1 MQTGRLRVDGAA
13 GRLCAGSEPLP
24 SVRAGERKPA
34 LTDISGHIAEG
45 FERVADAFEENFAI
59 RGEVGAEFCAYVG
72 GECVVNLWAGMA
84 TPDRPWA
91 QDTLVFLFSVT
102 KGPTAL
108 VAQIL
113 ADRGLLDVNAPVAAY
128 WPEFAAQDKERAL
141 VRHILSH
148 TLGLPSFP
156 RYWDLVS
163 GDDTAG
169 WHRTDEIAARLA
181 AAPLAWEPGTTL
193 GYHSISYG
201 WLVAELARRI
211 DGRTLGTF
219 FADEVARPLGLQLW
233 IGLPV
238 EHHGRVARLLHD
250 PDPAADLLKAIWT
263 PESPAGA
270 ALFFGPER
278 RSSVDLANDPG
289 LWTAEAPAINGIGD
303 ARSVAR
309 MYAMLAGGGALDGVR
324 IVSEE
329 SVVAHSAE
337 QARGIDAIFGGT
349 SRVALGYGRSIGG
362 GMSLGPDDEAFG
374 MQGIGGAVGYAD
386 PAAEVGFGYAMNQ
399 TYMKAGTDPRPRAL
413 STALYEAIAR
423 QGG

>member
-1 MQTGRLRVDGAA
+1 M
-13 GRLCAGSEPLP
+13 
-24 SVRAGERKPA
+24 
-34 LTDISGHIAEG
+34 TDISGHVSAG

-91 QDTLVFLFSVT
+91 EDTLVFLFSVT

-108 VAQIL
+108 AAQIL

-128 WPEFAAQDKERAL
+128 WPGFAAHGKDRAL

-163 GDDTAG
+163 GDDAAG

-201 WLVAELARRI
+201 WLVGELVRRI

-219 FADEVARPLGLQLW
+219 FADEVARPLGLDLW

-238 EHHGRVARLLHD
+238 EQHGRVARLLHD
-250 PDPAADLLKAIWT
+250 PDPAADLLRAIWS

-270 ALFFGPER
+270 ALFIGPER

-289 LWTAEAPAINGIGD
+289 LWTAEAPAINGMGD

-309 MYAMLAGGGALDGVR
+309 MYAMLAGGEAFSTGCGSCPRSRSSPTRPNRAGA
-324 IVSEE
+324 SMPC
-329 SVVAHSAE
+329 SA
-337 QARGIDAIFGGT
+337 ACPASPSAT
-349 SRVALGYGRSIGG
+349 AAPSMAACH
-362 GMSLGPDDEAFG
+362 LGPTTRRSVCKVLEEPLVMPTRSQKWASD
-374 MQGIGGAVGYAD
+374 M
-386 PAAEVGFGYAMNQ
+386 P
-399 TYMKAGTDPRPRAL
+399 
-413 STALYEAIAR
+413 
-423 QGG
+423 

>member
-1 MQTGRLRVDGAA
+1 M
-13 GRLCAGSEPLP
+13 
-24 SVRAGERKPA
+24 
-34 LTDISGHIAEG
+34 TDISGHVATG
-45 FERVADAFEENFAI
+45 FERVVDAFEENFAI
-59 RGEVGAEFCAYVG
+59 RGEVGAEFCAYVAG
-72 GECVVNLWAGMA
+72 DCVVNLWAGMA

-91 QDTLVFLFSVT
+91 EDTLVFLFSVT
-102 KGPTAL
+102 KGATAL

-113 ADRGLLDVNAPVAAY
+113 ANRGLMDVNAPVAMY
-128 WPEFAAQDKERAL
+128 WPEFAAQGKDRAL
-141 VRHILSH
+141 VRHVLSH

-163 GDDTAG
+163 GDDAAG
-169 WHRTDEIAARLA
+169 WHRTDEISARLA

-201 WLVAELARRI
+201 WLVGELVRRI

-219 FADEVARPLGLQLW
+219 FADEVARPLGLDLW

-238 EHHGRVARLLHD
+238 EQHGRVAGLLHD
-250 PDPAADLLKAIWT
+250 PDPAADLLKAIWS
-263 PESPAGA
+263 PDSPAGA

-278 RSSVDLANDPG
+278 RSSVDLANDPD

-309 MYAMLAGGGALDGVR
+309 MYAMLAGGGVLDGVR
-324 IVSEE
+324 VVSEE
-329 SVVAHSAE
+329 SVVTHSAE
-337 QARGIDAIFGGT
+337 QARGIDAIFGGA

-362 GMSLGPDDEAFG
+362 GMSLGPNDEAFG

-386 PAAEVGFGYAMNQ
+386 PIAEVGFGYAMNQ
-399 TYMKAGTDPRPRAL
+399 TFMNAGTDPRPRAL

>member
-1 MQTGRLRVDGAA
+1 MI
-13 GRLCAGSEPLP
+13 
-24 SVRAGERKPA
+24 
-34 LTDISGHIAEG
+34 DISGHVNAG
-45 FERVADAFEENFAI
+45 FEPVADAFEENFAI

-72 GECVVNLWAGMA
+72 GECVVNIWAWMA

-102 KGPTAL
+102 KGATAL

-128 WPEFAAQDKERAL
+128 WREFATQGKDRAL

-156 RYWDLVS
+156 EYWDLVC
-163 GDDTAG
+163 GDDAAG

-181 AAPLAWEPGTTL
+181 AAPLAWEPGTKL

-201 WLVAELARRI
+201 WLVGELVRRI

-219 FADEVARPLGLQLW
+219 FADEVAHQLGLDLW

-238 EHHGRVARLLHD
+238 SQHGRVARLLRD
-250 PDPAADLLKAIWT
+250 PDPAAELLRVIWA
-263 PESPAGA
+263 PENPAGA
-270 ALFFGPER
+270 ALFVGPER
-278 RSSVDLANDPG
+278 RSPVDLANDPD
-289 LWTAEAPAINGIGD
+289 LWTAEAPAINGVGD

-309 MYAMLAGGGALDGVR
+309 MYAMLAGGGAIEGVR
-324 IVSEE
+324 IVSEA
-329 SVVAHSAE
+329 SVIAHSAE
-337 QARGIDAIFGGT
+337 QARGTDAVFGNP
-349 SRVALGYGRSIGG
+349 SRVALGYGRSTPG
-362 GMSLGPDDEAFG
+362 GMSLGPNDEAFG
-374 MQGIGGAVGYAD
+374 MQGIGGALGYAD
-386 PAAEVGFGYAMNQ
+386 PVAEVGFGYAMNQ
-399 TYMKAGTDPRPRAL
+399 TYMEPGTDRRPRAL
-413 STALYEAIAR
+413 STALYEAITR

>member
-1 MQTGRLRVDGAA
+1 MVTA
-13 GRLCAGSEPLP
+13 
-24 SVRAGERKPA
+24 
-34 LTDISGHIAEG
+34 ISGHVAAG
-45 FERVADAFEENFAI
+45 FERVADTFEENFAI

-72 GECVVNLWAGMA
+72 GECVINIWAGMA

-91 QDTLVFLFSVT
+91 QDTLVFMFSVT

-113 ADRGLLDVNAPVAAY
+113 ADRGLMDVNAPVAAY
-128 WPEFAAQDKERAL
+128 WPEFAARGKDRAL

-163 GDDTAG
+163 FDHPDG

-181 AAPLAWEPGTTL
+181 AAPLAWEPGTKL

-201 WLVAELARRI
+201 WLVGELVRRT

-219 FADEVARPLGLQLW
+219 FADEVARPLGLDFW

-238 EHHGRVARLLHD
+238 EHHGRVAPLLHD
-250 PDPAADLLKAIWT
+250 PHPVFDPMWVFWG
-263 PESPAGA
+263 PGNPGGA
-270 ALFFGPER
+270 ALFIGPER
-278 RSSVDLANDPG
+278 GRPIDLANDPAF
-289 LWTAEAPAINGIGD
+289 LTAEAPAVNGVGN

-309 MYAMLAGGGALDGVR
+309 MYAMLAAGGVLDGCR

-329 SVVAHSAE
+329 SVAAHSAE
-337 QARGIDAIFGGT
+337 EARGVDTVFGGL
-349 SRVALGYGRSIGG
+349 SRFALGYGRSTPGG
-362 GMSLGPDDEAFG
+362 LSLGPNDEAYG
-374 MQGIGGAVGYAD
+374 MTGIGGSVGYAD
-386 PAAEVGFGYAMNQ
+386 PVAEVGFGYAMNQ
-399 TYMKAGTDPRPRAL
+399 THMEPGTDHRPRAL
-413 STALYEAIAR
+413 STALYEAITG
-423 QGG
+423 QVG

>member
-1 MQTGRLRVDGAA
+1 VI
-13 GRLCAGSEPLP
+13 
-24 SVRAGERKPA
+24 
-34 LTDISGHIAEG
+34 DISGHVNAG
-45 FERVADAFEENFAI
+45 FEPVADAFEENFAI

-72 GECVVNLWAGMA
+72 GECVVNIWAGMA

-102 KGPTAL
+102 KGATAL

-128 WPEFAAQDKERAL
+128 WREFATQGKDRAL

-156 RYWDLVS
+156 EYWDLVC
-163 GDDTAG
+163 GDDAAG

-181 AAPLAWEPGTTL
+181 AAPLAWEPGTKL

-201 WLVAELARRI
+201 WLVGELVRRI

-219 FADEVARPLGLQLW
+219 FADEVAHQLGLDLW

-238 EHHGRVARLLHD
+238 SQHGRVARLLRD
-250 PDPAADLLKAIWT
+250 PDPAAELLRVIWA
-263 PESPAGA
+263 PENPAGA
-270 ALFFGPER
+270 ALFVGPER
-278 RSSVDLANDPG
+278 RSPVDLANDPD
-289 LWTAEAPAINGIGD
+289 LWTAEAPAINGVGD

-309 MYAMLAGGGALDGVR
+309 MYAMLAGGGAIEGVR
-324 IVSEE
+324 IVSEA
-329 SVVAHSAE
+329 SVIAHSAE
-337 QARGIDAIFGGT
+337 QARGTDAVFGNP
-349 SRVALGYGRSIGG
+349 SRVALGYGRSTPG
-362 GMSLGPDDEAFG
+362 GMSLGPNDEAFG
-374 MQGIGGAVGYAD
+374 MQGIGGSVAYAD
-386 PAAEVGFGYAMNQ
+386 PVAEVGFGYAMNQ
-399 TYMKAGTDPRPRAL
+399 THMEVGTDRRPRAL
-413 STALYEAIAR
+413 SAALYRAVAS

>member
-1 MQTGRLRVDGAA
+1 MI
-13 GRLCAGSEPLP
+13 
-24 SVRAGERKPA
+24 
-34 LTDISGHIAEG
+34 DISGHVNAG
-45 FERVADAFEENFAI
+45 FEPVADAFEENFAI

-72 GECVVNLWAGMA
+72 GECVVNIWAGMA

-102 KGPTAL
+102 KGATAL

-128 WPEFAAQDKERAL
+128 WREFATQGKDRAL

-156 RYWDLVS
+156 EYWDLVC
-163 GDDTAG
+163 GDDAAG

-181 AAPLAWEPGTTL
+181 AAPLAWEPGTKL

-201 WLVAELARRI
+201 WLVGELVRRI

-219 FADEVARPLGLQLW
+219 FADEVAHQLGLDLW

-238 EHHGRVARLLHD
+238 SQHGRVARLLRD
-250 PDPAADLLKAIWT
+250 PDPAAELLRVIWA
-263 PESPAGA
+263 PENPAGA
-270 ALFFGPER
+270 ALFVGPER
-278 RSSVDLANDPG
+278 RSPVDLANDPD
-289 LWTAEAPAINGIGD
+289 LWTAEAPAINGVGD

-309 MYAMLAGGGALDGVR
+309 MYAMLAGGGAIEGVR
-324 IVSEE
+324 IVSEA
-329 SVVAHSAE
+329 SVIAHSAE
-337 QARGIDAIFGGT
+337 QARGTDAVFGNP
-349 SRVALGYGRSIGG
+349 SRVALGYGRSTPGG
-362 GMSLGPDDEAFG
+362 LSLGPDDAAFG
-374 MQGIGGAVGYAD
+374 MQGIGGSVGYAD
-386 PAAEVGFGYAMNQ
+386 PVAEVGFGYAMNQ
-399 TYMKAGTDPRPRAL
+399 THMEVGTDRRPRAL
-413 STALYEAIAR
+413 SAALYEAIAR